1 MADYGTRGTPW
12 FIVLDPLGEVVH
24 SDFELDADAFMQ
36 AFGVES
42 MLRSAA

>member
-1 MADYGTRGTPW
+1 MWALSMPRQAGEFT
-12 FIVLDPLGEVVH
+12 LGEVVH